1 MKFDPEELALTS
13 CPHLM
18 VLECYVSCHHNIALG
33 VNQDKEALH
42 NPKAK
47 TIVKEM
53 YKNAR

>member
-53 YKNAR
+53 YKNAS